1 MKYEID
7 PLKLITEPPCK
18 HLLSKGMYITG
29 ERIPDK
35 QRDGV
40 GDGNCWCAHTQHVIG
55 PDDQLVDRPRCS
67 DTARGCYQA
76 VL

>member
-7 PLKLITEPPCK
+7 PLKLITEPPCRQ
-18 HLLSKGMYITG
+18 LLSKGMFITG
-29 ERIPDK
+29 DRIPDPAT
-35 QRDGV
+35 GI
-40 GDGNCWCAHTQHVIG
+40 GDGNCWCAHTQSIIG

-67 DTARGCYQA
+67 DTSRACYQA

>member
-7 PLKLITEPPCK
+7 PLKLIIEPPCR

-40 GDGNCWCAHTQHVIG
+40 GDGNCWCGHTQCIIG

-67 DTARGCYQA
+67 DTGRGCYQA